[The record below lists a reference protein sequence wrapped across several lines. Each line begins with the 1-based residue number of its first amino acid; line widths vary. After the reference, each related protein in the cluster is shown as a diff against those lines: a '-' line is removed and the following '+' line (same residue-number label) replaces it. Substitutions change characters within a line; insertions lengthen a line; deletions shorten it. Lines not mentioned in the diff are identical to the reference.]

1 MMSILIF
8 IIILAIL
15 ILAHEFGHF
24 IVAKKAGVRVD
35 EFGLGF
41 PPKLYG
47 KKYGETE
54 YTINAIPFGGFVK
67 IFGENPDEESLSGPD
82 ASRSLIKK
90 PRSIQALVIAAGILF
105 NILLA
110 WLLISWGFMIGLP
123 SSVDSIPRGATF
135 ENPRVTVVQV
145 LPGSPAEKAGLRT
158 GDRLESLFV
167 DAQLLIDMQAI
178 GDLTVEETQNFI
190 ARNGKEEITIS
201 YQRGSEQKT
210 TTVIPEQGIVSDKA
224 AIGVSLDM
232 IGNAKLPIH
241 RALYEGAKL
250 TGTLTS
256 ATAVAI
262 FEFIKN
268 LFIGQGNFSDVM
280 GPVGIVKTGIVG
292 SAIDFG
298 FVYLLTLTALISI
311 NLAIINLIPFPAL
324 DGGRL
329 LFLVIEAIKRSPIN
343 PRVANMANGV
353 GFVLLILLMVL
364 ITYHDIV
371 RPAVG

>member
-1 MMSILIF
+1 MSILIF

-24 IVAKKAGVRVD
+24 IVAKKSGVRVD

-67 IFGENPDEESLSGPD
+67 IFGENPDDESISGPD
-82 ASRSLIKK
+82 SSRSLIKK
-90 PRSIQALVIAAGILF
+90 PRSIQALVIAAGIIF

-110 WLLISWGFMIGLP
+110 WILISWGFMIGLP
-123 SSVDSIPRGATF
+123 SSVDSIPLGATF
-135 ENPRVTVVQV
+135 ENPRVTLMQV
-145 LPGSPAEKAGLRT
+145 LPESPAEKAGLRT
-158 GDRLESLFV
+158 GDRLESLTV
-167 DAQLLIDMQAI
+167 GTQAT
-178 GDLTVEETQNFI
+178 GNLTVEGTQNFI
-190 ARNGKEEITIS
+190 ALNGENEITIS

-210 TTVIPEQGIVSDKA
+210 ATVVPEEGIVLDKA

-241 RALYEGAKL
+241 RALFEGAKL
-250 TGTLTS
+250 TASLTS

-262 FEFIKN
+262 LGFIKT
-268 LFIGQGNFSDVM
+268 LFVGQGNFGDVM

-298 FVYLLTLTALISI
+298 FVYLLTLTAIISI

-329 LFLVIEAIKRSPIN
+329 LFLIIEAIKRSPIN
-343 PRVANMANGV
+343 PRIANVANGV
-353 GFVLLILLMVL
+353 GFVLLMLLMVL

-371 RPAVG
+371 RPTIQ

>member
-1 MMSILIF
+1 MSILIF

-24 IVAKKAGVRVD
+24 IVAKKSGVRVD

-47 KKYGETE
+47 KKFGETE

-67 IFGENPDEESLSGPD
+67 IFGENPDDESLSGPD
-82 ASRSLIKK
+82 ASRSLVKK
-90 PRSIQALVIAAGILF
+90 PRYIQAFVIAAGIIF

-110 WLLISWGFMIGLP
+110 WILISWGFMIGLP
-123 SSVDSIPRGATF
+123 SSIDSIPPGATF
-135 ENPRVTVVQV
+135 ENPRVTLIQV

-158 GDRLESLFV
+158 GDRLESL
-167 DAQLLIDMQAI
+167 DAGVQTAEN
-178 GDLTVEETQNFI
+178 LTVLETQNFI
-190 ARNGKEEITIS
+190 ALNGKNEITIS
-201 YQRGSEQKT
+201 YERGSERKT
-210 TTVIPEQGIVSDKA
+210 ATIVPEEGIVPDKA

-241 RALYEGAKL
+241 RALFEGGKL
-250 TGTLTS
+250 TATLTS

-262 FEFIKN
+262 LGFIKN
-268 LFIGQGNFSDVM
+268 LFIGQGNFGEVM

-298 FVYLLTLTALISI
+298 FVYLLTLTAIISI

-329 LFLVIEAIKRSPIN
+329 LFLFIEALKGSPIS
-343 PRVANMANGV
+343 PRIANAANGV
-353 GFVLLILLMVL
+353 GFVLLMLLMVL

-371 RPAVG
+371 RPVVG

>member
-1 MMSILIF
+1 MSILIF

-24 IVAKKAGVRVD
+24 IVAKKSGVRVD

-67 IFGENPDEESLSGPD
+67 IFGENPDNESLSGPN
-82 ASRSLIKK
+82 ASRSLVKK
-90 PRSIQALVIAAGILF
+90 PRYIQALVIAAGILF

-110 WLLISWGFMIGLP
+110 WILISWGFMIGLP
-123 SSVDSIPRGATF
+123 SSIDSIPPGATF
-135 ENPRVTVVQV
+135 ENPRITLMQV

-158 GDRLESLFV
+158 GDRLGSLRV
-167 DAQLLIDMQAI
+167 DTQAI
-178 GDLTVEETQNFI
+178 ENLTVEETQNFI
-190 ARNGKEEITIS
+190 ALHGKNEIIIS
-201 YQRGSEQKT
+201 YDRGSEQKIT
-210 TTVIPEQGIVSDKA
+210 TAIPQQGLVADRA

-241 RALYEGAKL
+241 RALFEGGKL
-250 TGTLTS
+250 TATLTS
-256 ATAVAI
+256 ATAIAI
-262 FEFIKN
+262 LGFVKN
-268 LFIGQGNFSDVM
+268 LFVGQGNFGDVM

-298 FVYLLTLTALISI
+298 FVYLLTLTAIISI

-329 LFLVIEAIKRSPIN
+329 LFLIIEALKGSPIS
-343 PRVANMANGV
+343 PRIANAANGV
-353 GFVLLILLMVL
+353 GFVLLMLLMVL

-371 RPAVG
+371 RPVVG

>member
-1 MMSILIF
+1 MSILIF

-67 IFGENPDEESLSGPD
+67 IFGENPDEESITGPD

-90 PRSIQALVIAAGILF
+90 PRSIQALVIAAGIIF
-105 NILLA
+105 NIILA
-110 WLLISWGFMIGLP
+110 WILISWGFMIGLP
-123 SSVDSIPRGATF
+123 SSTDSIPPGATF
-135 ENPRVTVVQV
+135 ENPRVTLMQV

-158 GDRLESLFV
+158 GDRFESLS
-167 DAQLLIDMQAI
+167 AGGQTTEN
-178 GDLTVEETQNFI
+178 LTVIETQNFI
-190 ARNGKEEITIS
+190 GLNEKNEITIS
-201 YQRGSEQKT
+201 YIRGSEQKT
-210 TTVIPEQGIVSDKA
+210 TTIIPEQGIVSDKA

-241 RALYEGAKL
+241 RALFEGGKL
-250 TGTLTS
+250 TATLTS
-256 ATAVAI
+256 ATTVAI
-262 FEFIKN
+262 LGFVKN
-268 LFIGQGNFSDVM
+268 LFVGQGNFGDVM

-292 SAIDFG
+292 SAVDFG
-298 FVYLLTLTALISI
+298 FVYLLTLTAIISI

-329 LFLVIEAIKRSPIN
+329 LFLIIEALKGSPIS
-343 PRVANMANGV
+343 PRIANTANGV
-353 GFVLLILLMVL
+353 GFVLLMLLMVL
-364 ITYHDIV
+364 ITYHDIM
-371 RPAVG
+371 RPVAG